1 MKFTILK
8 YQIHWFLVYSQDCAS
23 ITTIQFQNISI
34 ISKNNPQLFVLIP
47 NFFLSQTSNLLSIT
61 MDLPFLEIL

>member
-1 MKFTILK
+1 MKVTILK

-34 ISKNNPQLFVLIP
+34 ISKNNP
-47 NFFLSQTSNLLSIT
+47 
-61 MDLPFLEIL
+61 